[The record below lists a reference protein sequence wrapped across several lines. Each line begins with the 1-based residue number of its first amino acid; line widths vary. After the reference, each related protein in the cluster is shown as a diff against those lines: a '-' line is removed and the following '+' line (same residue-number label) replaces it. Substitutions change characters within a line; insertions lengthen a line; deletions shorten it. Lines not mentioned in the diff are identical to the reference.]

1 MSTKTKT
8 PKRELTEHDV
18 DVAIEQASVEK
29 QAARLRFAK
38 GALIILVSGY
48 VLNTCLSSPD
58 RLPAFPKDPSIECT
72 SRGNVWHPESFTD
85 GFFTNKIEAYC
96 APAAPC
102 VETKK

>member
-1 MSTKTKT
+1 MSAKVKM

-18 DVAIEQASVEK
+18 DVAIERASVEK

-48 VLNTCLSSPD
+48 VLNTCMSGPD
-58 RLPAFPKDPSIECT
+58 RLPAFPKDPSVECA
-72 SRGNVWHPESFTD
+72 SRGNVWHPEVD
-85 GFFTNKIEAYC
+85 GFWPSDRVEAYC
-96 APAAPC
+96 GPAVPC